1 MGDKLVYYEMRDR
14 VALVTIDHPPMNA
27 LDVPTKLA
35 IKEVFDELDQRR
47 DQMRAVVLTGAGDKA
62 FAGGADIK
70 TFLEL
75 TPETAK
81 RRLMLTH
88 SIYAQIEGF
97 VWPVIAAVKGYCL
110 GGGLE
115 LALACD
121 IRYAGH
127 SAKLG
132 FPEVNL
138 SVFPG
143 NGGIARGMQFLSL
156 GKFKELVFSGAMI
169 GAEEALGYGLVERV
183 APDGEVLDAAL
194 ELAGRIAQKGPLGV
208 MAAKKAINRC
218 RDLALMDRLE
228 LESDLWAGL
237 TASEDMKEGARAFM
251 EKRKP
256 DYRCR

>member
-1 MGDKLVYYEMRDR
+1 MGEKLVYYELRDK

-35 IKEVFDELDQRR
+35 VRDIFDELDQRR
-47 DQMRAVVLTGAGDKA
+47 DELRAVVLTGAGEKA

-88 SIYAQIEGF
+88 AIYARIEGF
-97 VWPVIAAVKGYCL
+97 VWPVIAAVRGYCL

-121 IRYAGH
+121 IRYAGEK
-127 SAKLG
+127 AKLG

-143 NGGIARGMQFLSL
+143 NGGIARGLQFLSL
-156 GKFKELVFSGAMI
+156 GKFKELVYSGAMI
-169 GAEEALGYGLVERV
+169 GAQEAMGLGLVEKV
-183 APDGEVLDAAL
+183 VPDGEVLEAAL

>member
-1 MGDKLVYYEMRDR
+1 MSEQLARYELRER
-14 VALVTIDHPPMNA
+14 VAVVTIDHPPMNA

-35 IKEVFDELDQRR
+35 IREVFDELDQRR
-47 DQMRAVVLTGAGDKA
+47 DELRAVVLTGAGDKA

-88 SIYAQIEGF
+88 AIYAQIENF
-97 VWPVIAAVKGYCL
+97 VWPVIAAVHGYCL

-121 IRYAGH
+121 IRYA
-127 SAKLG
+127 SQNAKLG

-143 NGGIARGMQFLSL
+143 NGGTARAARLLPMGRL
-156 GKFKELVFSGAMI
+156 KELVYSGASI
-169 GAEEALGYGLVERV
+169 DADQALAYGLVEKV
-183 APDGEVLDAAL
+183 VPDGQALAAAL
-194 ELAGRIAQKGPLGV
+194 ELAGRIASRGPLGV
-208 MAAKKAINRC
+208 MAAKKALNRS
-218 RDLALMDRLE
+218 RDLPLMDRLE

-237 TASEDMKEGARAFM
+237 TASEDMKEGARAFI

-256 DYRCR
+256 VYRGR

>member
-1 MGDKLVYYEMRDR
+1 MGDKLASYELQGP

-35 IKEVFDELDQRR
+35 IKAVFDELDQRR
-47 DQMRAVVLTGAGDKA
+47 DEMRAVVLTGAGDKA

-88 SIYAQIEGF
+88 AIYAQIEGF
-97 VWPVIAAVKGYCL
+97 VWPVIAAIKGYCL

-121 IRYAGH
+121 IRYAGEK
-127 SAKLG
+127 AKLG

-143 NGGIARGMQFLSL
+143 NGGIARGPHLMSL
-156 GKFKELVFSGAMI
+156 GKFKELVFSGALI
-169 GAEEALGYGLVERV
+169 SAGEAMGYGLIEKV
-183 APDGEVLDAAL
+183 APDDQVLEAAL
-194 ELAGRIAQKGPLGV
+194 ELAGRIAQKGPLGL

-218 RDLALMDRLE
+218 RDLAMLDRLE
-228 LESDLWAGL
+228 LESDLWARL

>member
-1 MGDKLVYYEMRDR
+1 MGEKLVHYELRGQ

-35 IKEVFDELDQRR
+35 IREVFDELDQRR
-47 DQMRAVVLTGAGDKA
+47 DELRAVVLTGAGEKA

-88 SIYAQIEGF
+88 AIYAQIEGF
-97 VWPVIAAVKGYCL
+97 VWPVIAAVRGYCL

-121 IRYAGH
+121 IRYAGEN
-127 SAKLG
+127 AKLG

-143 NGGIARGMQFLSL
+143 NGGIARGLQFLSL

-169 GAEEALGYGLVERV
+169 GAQEAMGLGLVEKV
-183 APDGEVLDAAL
+183 APDGEVLEAAL